1 MTARSKLTPT
11 TRMLWLEAPKPTS
24 SIISLGGATL
34 GPTYEARVLGQ
45 ANRAIALDHDN
56 VRAYMIKSGYLG
68 LSRRFSEALG
78 VTDAGLAVNPNFA
91 PLYIPRAVAE
101 NSLGRYEQAKAD
113 AERAMRLSP
122 RDPGFG
128 TFHLILGDAEIS
140 LGHYDAAIEEYRK
153 ALDSGLRQFMVHT
166 NLAAA
171 YVHANSEAIRPGI
184 PI

>member
-1 MTARSKLTPT
+1 
-11 TRMLWLEAPKPTS
+11 
-24 SIISLGGATL
+24 
-34 GPTYEARVLGQ
+34 VLGQ

-153 ALDSGLRQFMVHT
+153 ALDSAFASLWSTRTSPPPMCT
-166 NLAAA
+166 RASWTRRRPNWPKPAA
-171 YVHANSEAIRPGI
+171 SI
-184 PI
+184 PQSRSNG